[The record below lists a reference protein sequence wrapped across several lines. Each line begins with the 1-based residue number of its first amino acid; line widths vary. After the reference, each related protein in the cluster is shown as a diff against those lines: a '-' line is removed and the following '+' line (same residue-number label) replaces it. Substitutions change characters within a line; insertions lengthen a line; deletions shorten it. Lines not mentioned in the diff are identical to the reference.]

1 MMLLP
6 AGVGLTTRWLGWGC
20 GFLMRTTTL
29 AGYLSRERL
38 LALKSKLDRSRL
50 CPAKILYRNRRTDA
64 SRMSRIKSER
74 VPALPS
80 RGCAFGDYDNDGDI
94 DVLINPVNAMPELL
108 RAIRQK
114 NNWITISGRRE
125 V

>member
-1 MMLLP
+1 
-6 AGVGLTTRWLGWGC
+6 
-20 GFLMRTTTL
+20 
-29 AGYLSRERL
+29 
-38 LALKSKLDRSRL
+38 
-50 CPAKILYRNRRTDA
+50 
-64 SRMSRIKSER
+64 MSRIKSER